1 MREDLMQELRRVT
14 EEEERLLAGGQVDKS
29 LYTSGSAFLITTD
42 GNGRSRWVR
51 HPDLNGEVRAKRR
64 TKNRFLIAKT
74 TW

>member
-1 MREDLMQELRRVT
+1 MNRKDAHNDDT
-14 EEEERLLAGGQVDKS
+14 HPYS
-29 LYTSGSAFLITTD
+29 TD